1 MKGLTP
7 LYSSHQIA
15 GRVKELAGA
24 VSQDYA
30 GRDLVLV
37 GLLKGSFIF
46 MADLVRSVEVPV
58 TVDFVGLSSYGSGDR
73 SRLSVQVTKGC
84 CQVNRFEDLIGALDT
99 P

>member
-30 GRDLVLV
+30 GRDLVVV

-58 TVDFVGLSSYGSGDR
+58 TVDFVGLSS
-73 SRLSVQVTKGC
+73 
-84 CQVNRFEDLIGALDT
+84 
-99 P
+99 